1 MCLGWRLW
9 DPQPP
14 SASCAAPQSCR
25 LNQKQ
30 SWLLGQ
36 AAPSP
41 LPSPSSR
48 LFNPLPLQLQPI
60 SLPTSLSFSSWLWAL
75 AVFQRW
81 NCIWL
86 DCLNNLCL
94 WGKRRWF
101 VMWTWE
107 NNFCSYVGQLMQSGQ
122 CVQGTENFSCTYL
135 PAALSIQYDF
145 VRVVCCWAS
154 ISFLCQFP

>member
-36 AAPSP
+36 ALCF
-41 LPSPSSR
+41 LPPPGFLTPCHYSSSPSACPPH
-48 LFNPLPLQLQPI
+48 F
-60 SLPTSLSFSSWLWAL
+60 SFSSWLWAL

-94 WGKRRWF
+94 WGKGRWF

-145 VRVVCCWAS
+145 VRVVCCRAS